1 MASGEAAPAATQM
14 QTVVLKVSIHCHGCK
29 KKVRKVLKSVEG
41 VHNVT
46 VDAGQ
51 HKVTVTGTVDADTLV
66 KRLYKSGKQA
76 LLLDPHGA
84 PPKRPEP
91 AAPPPPAPA
100 AAPIAAPAKEAA
112 AAPAAAADKKPEEPV
127 KPAETKKPEP
137 EAAEKKPAEAEP
149 KKEEA
154 KPSEK
159 EAKKDDDGEKA
170 TEPKAAK
177 VVDEPPVKAKEA
189 GNEVGEAKK
198 SKKPEEAAAP
208 PVTTAERTL
217 SAPAPLPRHGMYE
230 EQHYYPPQP
239 VLSYHAAQPRQSV
252 SYYAPQPQQHQ
263 AYSSSSMQ
271 QQPAAGYGYAYPMHE
286 QPPPRRA
293 YSMEE
298 TAYPHQ
304 QQQEPMMKQWSPS
317 YLYMPY
323 PHSAPESYYQHQAD
337 YYSPPG
343 SHAAPPPLQDS
354 YSMFDDEN
362 PNACSVM

>member
-29 KKVRKVLKSVEG
+29 KKVRKVLRSVEG

-46 VDAGQ
+46 VDAAQ

-76 LLLDPHGA
+76 LLLAPHGA
-84 PPKRPEP
+84 PPKKPEP
-91 AAPPPPAPA
+91 AAPAPPPPAPA
-100 AAPIAAPAKEAA
+100 PAKEAA
-112 AAPAAAADKKPEEPV
+112 APPAAEDKKPEEPV
-127 KPAETKKPEP
+127 KPAAEPAETKKPEP

-159 EAKKDDDGEKA
+159 EAKKDDGEKA
-170 TEPKAAK
+170 AEPKAAK
-177 VVDEPPVKAKEA
+177 AVDEPPVKAKEA
-189 GNEVGEAKK
+189 GNDVGEAKK

-217 SAPAPLPRHGMYE
+217 SAPLPRHGMYE

-271 QQPAAGYGYAYPMHE
+271 QQQPAAGYGYAYPMHE

-298 TAYPHQ
+298 AAYPHQ
-304 QQQEPMMKQWSPS
+304 QPEPMMKQWSPS

-323 PHSAPESYYQHQAD
+323 PHSAPESYYQHQSQAD